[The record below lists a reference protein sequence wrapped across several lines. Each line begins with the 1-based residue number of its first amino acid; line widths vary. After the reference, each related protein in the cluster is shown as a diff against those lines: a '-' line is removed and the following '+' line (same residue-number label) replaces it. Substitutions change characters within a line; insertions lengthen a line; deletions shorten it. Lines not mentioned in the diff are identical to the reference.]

1 MGIQINTNIQS
12 LIAQR
17 NLSKVKLEQD
27 SALEKLSSGS
37 RINKAS
43 DDSAGLAISE
53 KLRADIRGSK
63 QAGRNAGDGIAMIQT
78 AEGGLNEISN
88 ILIRLRELSIQA
100 SSDTV
105 GDTERGFTNM
115 EFQHLA
121 DEVNRI
127 ATSTKF
133 NDQALLSGQGEELQF
148 QVGIHN
154 VDGEDRMGYNPADS
168 DVTGGALGLESLAVD
183 TQEGAQENLEVIDT
197 AIDTINEN
205 RSSLGALQTRL
216 QSTING
222 LEITTENLSAA
233 KSRIKDTDF
242 AKQTAELTRTNM
254 LTNASSS
261 VLAQANTS
269 GQSALALLG

>member
-1 MGIQINTNIQS
+1 MGIQINTNVQS

-53 KLRADIRGSK
+53 KLRADIRSSK
-63 QAGRNAGDGIAMIQT
+63 QAGRNAGDGIAMVQT

-88 ILIRLRELSIQA
+88 ILIRLRELSVQA
-100 SSDTV
+100 SSDTI
-105 GDTERGFTNM
+105 GDTERGFTDM
-115 EFQHLA
+115 EFQNLSE
-121 DEVNRI
+121 EVNRI

-133 NDQALLSGQGEELQF
+133 NGQSLLSGQGDQLEF

-154 VDGEDRMGYNPADS
+154 IDSEDRMGYNPADS
-168 DVTGGALGLESLAVD
+168 DVTGDTLGLTSLSVGS
-183 TQEGAQENLEVIDT
+183 QEGAQENLGVIDT
-197 AIDTINEN
+197 AIDTINQN

-233 KSRIKDTDF
+233 RSRIKDTDF

-261 VLAQANTS
+261 VLAQANVS